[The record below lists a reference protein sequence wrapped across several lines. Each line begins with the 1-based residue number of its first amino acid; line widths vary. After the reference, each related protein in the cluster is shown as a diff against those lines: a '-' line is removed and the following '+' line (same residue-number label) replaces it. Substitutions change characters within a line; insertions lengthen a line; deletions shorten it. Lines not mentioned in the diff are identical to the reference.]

1 MARRG
6 RFELP
11 RVEPTGLA
19 IQRDGQAMRTSQQPF
34 HHHFSFKPNGLLT
47 LLHHQP
53 QVRLQAQH
61 PLRQ

>member
-19 IQRDGQAMRTSQQPF
+19 IQRDGQAMRTSQQPL
-34 HHHFSFKPNGLLT
+34 HPHFSFKASGLFT
-47 LLHHQP
+47 LPRHQP
-53 QVRLQAQH
+53 RARLQAQH
-61 PLRQ
+61 PLHQ